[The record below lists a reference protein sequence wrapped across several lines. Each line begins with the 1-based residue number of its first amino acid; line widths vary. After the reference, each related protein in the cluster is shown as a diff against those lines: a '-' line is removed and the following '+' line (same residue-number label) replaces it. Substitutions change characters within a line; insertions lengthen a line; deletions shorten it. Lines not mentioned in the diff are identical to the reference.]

1 MTQEWYQTHWFNRL
15 FLFKVF
21 LIMIVIRSVS
31 LMECQRRCKCIY
43 MDEKLL
49 FEEEHTHDEF
59 TLEGRIVNVIRS
71 PVEWKNGW
79 FFFYTEK

>member
-1 MTQEWYQTHWFNRL
+1 
-15 FLFKVF
+15 
-21 LIMIVIRSVS
+21 
-31 LMECQRRCKCIY
+31 MECQRRCKCIY